1 MNSRTFPS
9 ATNMNEDI
17 LDGTHRNRTCYPS
30 PIITEGLC
38 AVGSKPRS
46 PLTHIMPK
54 RTTLLPCEY
63 QFEEV
68 IFGKSVILE
77 GASGSLSL

>member
-1 MNSRTFPS
+1 MF
-9 ATNMNEDI
+9 
-17 LDGTHRNRTCYPS
+17 
-30 PIITEGLC
+30 TEGLC

-63 QFEEV
+63 EFEEV
-68 IFGKSVILE
+68 IFRKSVVLE